1 MKIENEEIFIENGDF
16 TVNNV
21 DYFFNNSKKNLRIG
35 HEMLNDISS
44 FKINN
49 KFDFEIAQ
57 QIAKNYKKFTS
68 F

>member
-1 MKIENEEIFIENGDF
+1 
-16 TVNNV
+16 
-21 DYFFNNSKKNLRIG
+21 
-35 HEMLNDISS
+35 MLNDISS